1 MIPYAQ
7 FIHELRASQT
17 YVNAVAS
24 WMAMHDCDVVIKPTL
39 EAPSTELRHEYID
52 SGDIEIRQRVEVKHR
67 SIGFTCAEDYPFPTI
82 IVDEVHKVDRIP
94 KGQLWGYVIV
104 NEAGTHVCCLRADT
118 KGRWTIQRKHD
129 KKEGAERAFYVCPVG
144 IGMFCALSARVIN
157 EHR

>member
-104 NEAGTHVCCLRADT
+104 NEAGTHVCCLRANT
-118 KGRWTIQRKHD
+118 QGRWTIQRKHD
-129 KKEGAERAFYVCPVG
+129 KKQGAERAFYVCPVK
-144 IGMFCALSARVIN
+144 IGWFCALPARVIN